1 MIDVALVRDFSLQLI
16 TDRLIASANNDV
28 RLNATRA
35 QLGDAVLSWFGLL
48 LAAWPDERNKSD
60 MHIANVVATN
70 FVAKLTNRFQEREDL
85 DVANSSTNFSDHHI
99 HVFCCKALNTTFD
112 FVSYMRNDLN
122 SSTQIVATTFRCEH
136 CLIDT
141 ACCCV
146 G

>member
-1 MIDVALVRDFSLQLI
+1 MIDVALVRNLAFQLI
-16 TDRLIASANNDV
+16 ADWLIASANNDV

-35 QLGDAVLSWFGLL
+35 QLGNAVLSGFSLL
-48 LAAWPDERNKSD
+48 LATRTDKWNERD
-60 MHIANVVATN
+60 MHIADVVATN